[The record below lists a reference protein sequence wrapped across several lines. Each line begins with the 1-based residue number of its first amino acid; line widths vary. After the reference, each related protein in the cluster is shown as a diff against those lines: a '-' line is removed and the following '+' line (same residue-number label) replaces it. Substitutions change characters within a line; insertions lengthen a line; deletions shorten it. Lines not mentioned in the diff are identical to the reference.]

1 MWHVL
6 LKFPNINVKMSLP
19 SVSERTKLMNLI
31 SDFVEFRSLDD
42 PSDPFQM
49 YRSVSYGGLSLY
61 LKSEAAPG
69 HLTSRR
75 FYPLD
80 MRRSLKT
87 CLRDTVI
94 VEHPI
99 IYVVFKSD
107 EHLFREEADDIHM
120 EVKEEVA
127 APASE
132 PLGVGDV
139 MSQTEAMQADPE
151 AYKKYFDFYLKYYTS
166 KYAQH
171 GVGPEDTAPPPASV
185 PFSAMAGTVNT
196 NTFPSRAPPHQP
208 TPLQPLIS
216 SISRTAQLNRNS
228 LPRAPSNVARTNT
241 SNQEHAK
248 TIRQELQ
255 KEKPVSLT
263 GLVAYDDS
271 DSD

>member
-19 SVSERTKLMNLI
+19 SVSERTKLMSLI

-107 EHLFREEADDIHM
+107 EHLFREDADDIHM

-196 NTFPSRAPPHQP
+196 NTFPSRAPPHQS
-208 TPLQPLIS
+208 TLQPLIS

-228 LPRAPSNVARTNT
+228 LPRAPSNVDRTNT

-248 TIRQELQ
+248 TIRKELQ
-255 KEKPVSLT
+255 KEKPVGLT

>member
-1 MWHVL
+1 
-6 LKFPNINVKMSLP
+6 
-19 SVSERTKLMNLI
+19 
-31 SDFVEFRSLDD
+31 
-42 PSDPFQM
+42 M
-49 YRSVSYGGLSLY
+49 YRSVSYGGLSMY

-69 HLTSRR
+69 HQTNRR

-107 EHLFREEADDIHM
+107 EHLFRDEADDIHV
-120 EVKEEVA
+120 ESKEEIS
-127 APASE
+127 APIKTATE

-151 AYKKYFDFYLKYYTS
+151 SYKKYFDFYLKYYTT

-171 GVGPEDTAPPPASV
+171 GVTQDEAVPQPPSAQARPAE
-185 PFSAMAGTVNT
+185 VNT
-196 NTFPSRAPPHQP
+196 NTFPSRAAS
-208 TPLQPLIS
+208 TLQPLVS
-216 SISRTAQLNRNS
+216 SISRTAQLNRNNFS
-228 LPRAPSNVARTNT
+228 LGNGFSRAPPSLAQTNRN
-241 SNQEHAK
+241 NQEEALNIKQQLH
-248 TIRQELQ
+248 
-255 KEKPVSLT
+255 KEKPLSLG